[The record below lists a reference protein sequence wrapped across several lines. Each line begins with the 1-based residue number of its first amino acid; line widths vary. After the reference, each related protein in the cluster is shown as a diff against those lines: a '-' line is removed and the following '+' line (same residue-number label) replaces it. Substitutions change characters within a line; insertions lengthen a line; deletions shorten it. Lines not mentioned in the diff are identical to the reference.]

1 MADLKGKYHM
11 RNLQQKAT
19 VLEKKVK
26 KVVFFAAG
34 CTQGTFFIPLNG
46 AALYNIILKTAIGI
60 EIEAKYDLGWT
71 DQYMFQFKY
80 VRPQDI
86 PQMGNL
92 NGHGYFLLYFCGL
105 EIYLSNG
112 ISHTAEDNLVQ
123 NNLAQVFYNF
133 VKGQSPSSNG
143 VSIPKV
149 TANKIPYMLVGKDVV
164 IEETD
169 IKQKVDFW
177 KQLSADYQ
185 YDLLRQIH
193 L

>member
-1 MADLKGKYHM
+1 MLVDPKFDNASKEAIIGRIFKFYEIGIGA
-11 RNLQQKAT
+11 NAT
-19 VLEKKVK
+19 D
-26 KVVFFAAG
+26 
-34 CTQGTFFIPLNG
+34 PLHYYYKLSE
-46 AALYNIILKTAIGI
+46 LYNIILKTAIGI

-149 TANKIPYMLVGKDVV
+149 TANKIPYMLVGKNVV

-169 IKQKVDFW
+169 IKEKVDFW